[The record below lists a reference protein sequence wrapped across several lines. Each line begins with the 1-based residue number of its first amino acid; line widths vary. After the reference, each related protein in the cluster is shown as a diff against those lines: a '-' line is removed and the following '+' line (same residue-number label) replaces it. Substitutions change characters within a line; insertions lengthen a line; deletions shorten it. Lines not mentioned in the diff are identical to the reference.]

1 MRYAM
6 QMLVG
11 LSAAVAVASA
21 GAGQDTRQ
29 LVELPPPMQTHMLGN
44 MRDHLA
50 TLNEIA
56 TALATRD
63 FDRVAQAA
71 EQRLGVSSLA
81 AHGAEHMAPYMPKP
95 MQALGTEMHRA
106 ATRLALAAQERDL
119 DKSLT
124 ELAAVTRQCVAC
136 HSAYRIR

>member
-1 MRYAM
+1 MRPVM
-6 QMLVG
+6 QMFVG
-11 LSAAVAVASA
+11 FVTVIVAA
-21 GAGQDTRQ
+21 GADAEQDTRQ
-29 LVELPPPMQTHMLGN
+29 LVALPPPMQAHMLGN
-44 MRDHLA
+44 MRDHIA
-50 TLNEIA
+50 TLNEIH
-56 TALATRD
+56 TALAARD

-81 AHGAEHMAPYMPKP
+81 AHGAEHMAPYMPKA
-95 MQALGTEMHRA
+95 MQTMGTEMHRA

>member
-1 MRYAM
+1 MRNAM
-6 QMLVG
+6 QIFVG
-11 LSAAVAVASA
+11 FITVVGAVNA
-21 GAGQDTRQ
+21 GADQDTRQ
-29 LVELPPPMQTHMLGN
+29 RVALPPPMQAHMLGN

-50 TLNEIA
+50 TLNEIHA
-56 TALATRD
+56 ALAARD
-63 FDRVAQAA
+63 YDRAAQAA

-81 AHGAEHMAPYMPKP
+81 AHGAEHMAPYMPKA
-95 MQALGTEMHRA
+95 MQAIGTEMHRA

-136 HSAYRIR
+136 HSVYRVQ